1 MALALR
7 HKNGMILDY
16 GLGSRKNLSAPFLLA
31 APPPYEDRSNPNV
44 SAATPGWKPAPGSP
58 EEPPDCSATGRDV
71 QLLVKGALYTQ
82 EGRSWPQH
90 ITPPGLVPSSGTN
103 VKGLMRCFLLTFMRE
118 SLWSWCFEDGLIDMT
133 S

>member
-71 QLLVKGALYTQ
+71 QLLVKEPCTHRRGDLGLSTLLHQDLSPAV
-82 EGRSWPQH
+82 GR
-90 ITPPGLVPSSGTN
+90 
-103 VKGLMRCFLLTFMRE
+103 M
-118 SLWSWCFEDGLIDMT
+118 
-133 S
+133 